1 MSSAR
6 RPVAIDANVMLRYL
20 SRDDEKLF
28 AKSRAII
35 EAVED
40 GEALV
45 ECDPVTLAEVVF
57 VLQSFYG
64 RPREEVAAILLP
76 LVSLPGFVM
85 RNKDRYLHA
94 VRLFGDCVTHF
105 GDACACACA
114 MEDCA
119 GRLYSFDRKLSKVA
133 GVERQETL
141 AVPDAG
147 D

>member
-1 MSSAR
+1 MKSSSQSLGR
-6 RPVAIDANVMLRYL
+6 
-20 SRDDEKLF
+20 SSKLLKTGKLWWN
-28 AKSRAII
+28 AT
-35 EAVED
+35 
-40 GEALV
+40 
-45 ECDPVTLAEVVF
+45 PVTLAEVVF

-64 RPREEVAAILLP
+64 RPWKEVAAILLP

-114 MEDCA
+114 MEGCA

-141 AVPDAG
+141 AVPDA
-147 D
+147 DD